1 VSSTPGT
8 TAGGEGDAE
17 QRGTGGA
24 RTAVLLAGPSGSG
37 KSRLAVVTGCPRL
50 NLDDF
55 YHDGD
60 HPGLPRTRGTVD
72 WDHPGSWDSGA
83 ATAALVELCRTGSA
97 VVPVYDIARS
107 RRTGE
112 HRLDVAAHPL
122 LVAEGVF
129 APQLVA
135 PLRAAG
141 VPLDA
146 LYLDR
151 SRTANLVRRFLRDV
165 AEHRKPLGVLV
176 RRGWALWQQERQDR
190 SRALAAGCRPVSMA
204 AALDRLRVPAG

>member
-1 VSSTPGT
+1 MTTPVGGAARPGT
-8 TAGGEGDAE
+8 GSAC
-17 QRGTGGA
+17 
-24 RTAVLLAGPSGSG
+24 TAVLLAGPSGSG
-37 KSRLAVVTGCPRL
+37 KSRLAAVTGCPRL

-55 YHDGD
+55 YHDAD
-60 HPGLPRTRGTVD
+60 HPGLPRALGIVD
-72 WDHPGSWDSGA
+72 WDHPASWDGDA
-83 ATAALVELCRTGSA
+83 ALAALVQLCRTGSA

-112 HRLDVAAHPL
+112 HRLDLGGSPVL
-122 LVAEGVF
+122 LAEGVF
-129 APQLVA
+129 APEMVA

-176 RRGWALWQQERQDR
+176 RRGWALWRREREDR
-190 SRALAAGCRPVSMA
+190 AQALAAGCRPVSMA
-204 AALDRLRVPAG
+204 AAVARLRAPAP

>member
-1 VSSTPGT
+1 MTTSGGGAPRPGT
-8 TAGGEGDAE
+8 GSAC
-17 QRGTGGA
+17 
-24 RTAVLLAGPSGSG
+24 TAVLLAGPSGSG
-37 KSRLAVVTGCPRL
+37 KSRLAAATGFPRL

-60 HPGLPRTRGTVD
+60 HPGLPRTLGIVD
-72 WDHPGSWDSGA
+72 WDHPGSWDSEA
-83 ATAALVELCRTGSA
+83 AVAALVQLCRTGSA
-97 VVPVYDIARS
+97 VLPVYDLALS

-112 HRLDVAAHPL
+112 HRLELAGSSV

-129 APQLVA
+129 APEMVA

-176 RRGWALWQQERQDR
+176 RRGWALWRQEREDR
-190 SRALAAGCRPVSMA
+190 ERAVAAGCRPVSMA
-204 AALDRLRVPAG
+204 AALDRLQTTAR